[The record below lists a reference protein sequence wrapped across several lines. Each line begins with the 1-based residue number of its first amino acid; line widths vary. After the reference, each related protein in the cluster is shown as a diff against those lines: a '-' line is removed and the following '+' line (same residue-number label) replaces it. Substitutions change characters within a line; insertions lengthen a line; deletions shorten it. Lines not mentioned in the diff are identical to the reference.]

1 MTVYVRNLVINT
13 DEDFSENFEL
23 FGSTGG
29 STAGFAAVDLT
40 GFAGTCHMRKTP
52 ESSSHTGFGVSFTD
66 RVNGKIRISMA
77 STVTSTLKPG
87 RYVYD
92 LLLLDDAYKKSV
104 AVEGTVLVRS
114 GISTGCF

>member
-1 MTVYVRNLVINT
+1 MAVYVRNLVINT

-23 FGSTGG
+23 SELGG
-29 STAGFAAVDLT
+29 LPTNLT
-40 GFAGTCHMRKTP
+40 GFAGTSHMRKTP
-52 ESSSHTGFGVSFTD
+52 ESSSHIGFGVSFTD
-66 RVNGKIRISMA
+66 RVNGEIRISMA

-92 LLLLDDAYKKSV
+92 LMLIRPNTQKLIAL
-104 AVEGTVLVRS
+104 EGTVLVRS

>member
-1 MTVYVRNLVINT
+1 MAVYVRNLVINT

-23 FGSTGG
+23 SELTG
-29 STAGFAAVDLT
+29 TPTNLT

-66 RVNGKIRISMA
+66 RDNGEIRISMA

-92 LLLLDDAYKKSV
+92 LMLIRPNTKKSI
-104 AVEGTVLVRS
+104 ALEGTVLVRS

>member
-1 MTVYVRNLVINT
+1 MAVYVRNLVINT

-23 FGSTGG
+23 SQLGG
-29 STAGFAAVDLT
+29 LPTNLT
-40 GFAGTCHMRKTP
+40 GFAGTCHIRKTP
-52 ESSSHTGFGVSFTD
+52 ESSSHTGFGVSFTN
-66 RVNGKIRISMA
+66 RVNGEIRISMA

-92 LLLLDDAYKKSV
+92 LLLLDNAYKKSV
-104 AVEGTVLVRS
+104 VVEGTVLVRV